1 MKKQLDWRNWAGVGA
16 PLWPLALARMAIGV
30 LWLFSLR
37 WKLPPTF
44 APPAGVRG
52 LADWMTL
59 MTQHPVVAAYGAFVE
74 TIVLPN
80 FTLFAWLI
88 FLAELAAGLSLLLCW
103 KVRWGALLGAA
114 LSFNLLIGMSEVP
127 GEWPWSYLMMVMWH
141 GVFWLTDAGRV
152 LGLDARA
159 SGRP

>member
-1 MKKQLDWRNWAGVGA
+1 MGA

-59 MTQHPVVAAYGAFVE
+59 MTQHPVVADYGAFVE

-88 FLAELAAGLSLLLCW
+88 FLAELAAGLSLLLGLQ
-103 KVRWGALLGAA
+103 VRV
-114 LSFNLLIGMSEVP
+114 GMTDGNERIVAYPQP
-127 GEWPWSYLMMVMWH
+127 GDAVGEMSM
-141 GVFWLTDAGRV
+141 LTDAGRV

>member
-1 MKKQLDWRNWAGVGA
+1 M
-16 PLWPLALARMAIGV
+16 
-30 LWLFSLR
+30 
-37 WKLPPTF
+37 
-44 APPAGVRG
+44 
-52 LADWMTL
+52 
-59 MTQHPVVAAYGAFVE
+59 
-74 TIVLPN
+74 
-80 FTLFAWLI
+80 
-88 FLAELAAGLSLLLCW
+88 
-103 KVRWGALLGAA
+103 RWGALLGAA